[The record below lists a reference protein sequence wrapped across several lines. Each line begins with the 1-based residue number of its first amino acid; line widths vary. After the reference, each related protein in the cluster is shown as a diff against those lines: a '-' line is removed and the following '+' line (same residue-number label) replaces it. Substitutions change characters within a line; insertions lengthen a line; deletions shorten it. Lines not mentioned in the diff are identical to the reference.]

1 MRTTF
6 SPTPKVDRAIRER
19 ARREGKSISEI
30 VNLLIEEALSGQTEG
45 TQPYRVKTRA
55 LGLKPG
61 IDPEKLGELLH
72 ELEIDE
78 R

>member
-6 SPTPKVDRAIRER
+6 SPSPKVDRAIRER

-30 VNLLIEEALSGQTEG
+30 VNLLIEEALEG
-45 TQPYRVKTRA
+45 RSEGAQCYRVATRA
-55 LGLKPG
+55 LGLKAG
-61 IDPEKLGELLH
+61 IDPEKLGELLY

>member
-6 SPTPKVDRAIRER
+6 NPSAKVDRAIRER

-30 VNLLIEEALSGQTEG
+30 VNLLIEEALEGRTEG
-45 TQPYRVKTRA
+45 NQPYRVRAHA
-55 LGLKPG
+55 LGLRAG
-61 IDPEKLGELLH
+61 IDPEKIGELLYD
-72 ELEIDE
+72 LEIDE